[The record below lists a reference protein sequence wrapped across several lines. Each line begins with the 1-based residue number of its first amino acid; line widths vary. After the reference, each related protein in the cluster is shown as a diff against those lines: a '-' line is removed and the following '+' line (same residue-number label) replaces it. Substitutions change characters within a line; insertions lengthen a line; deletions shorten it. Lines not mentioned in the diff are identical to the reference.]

1 MEASSP
7 PPASPPPRDYA
18 PALRSVLKTVFVLAA
33 LAAAGYWAWG
43 QPFMLKPRTLWE
55 LSRLPPPAA
64 LAMPVEGVDAA
75 RVADSF
81 GAPRGRDRS
90 HAGVDIFA
98 ERGTPVLSATRGVV
112 SSIRETGLGGKQV
125 WVLGPASERH
135 YYAHL
140 DDWAD
145 GLATGDV
152 VWPGDPLGIVGDT
165 GNARGT
171 PPHLHYGVYGAAGAY
186 DPLPLLRAGARI
198 EGASR

>member
-1 MEASSP
+1 MEAATP
-7 PPASPPPRDYA
+7 PPPTPPHDYA
-18 PALRSVLKTVFVLAA
+18 PALRGVLKTVFVLTV
-33 LAAAGYWAWG
+33 LAATGYWSWG

-55 LSRLPPPAA
+55 LSRLPPPAT
-64 LAMPVEGVDAA
+64 LAMPVDGVDTA

-81 GAPRGRDRS
+81 GAPRGRDRT

-125 WVLGPASERH
+125 WVLGPARERH

-140 DDWAD
+140 DGWAE
-145 GLATGDV
+145 GLAVGDV
-152 VWPGDPLGIVGDT
+152 VWPGDPLGLVGDT

-171 PPHLHYGVYGAAGAY
+171 PPHLHYGVYGAGGAY
-186 DPLPLLRAGARI
+186 DPLPLLRADARMQ
-198 EGASR
+198 GTSR